1 MRSSW
6 WPRGVTLLSLAL
18 FLGLAVHQLALPGL
32 NYDEAFDVVPAM
44 QILLNQPQEPL
55 RGSGLHI
62 AGRTWPLM
70 VMDYK
75 GVVHTYWALPF
86 LWALGVRVFALRL
99 SCVFLGM
106 LTIAFTHRLARELYG
121 DWAAAATALLLA
133 VNPSFLFW
141 NRQGVLWSTA
151 MLTCGMGALAA
162 FFVHRRRPRAWRLG
176 GAAFLLGLG
185 MSAKLAFFW
194 FPIAFIV
201 SVTVLEVPR
210 LWRAWHSRTWSGR
223 ASKVR
228 NWALCAV
235 PAFGAFILGFLPVLL
250 YNLQTMGTWEVIRSN
265 LQTSYYGVNN
275 LAYLANLR
283 LRLDHLAV
291 LLDSTG
297 FWYLGSVQRD
307 GVFVTAFWVSL
318 VVVLAAALGRAA
330 ARWRNPSAAPL
341 APLLFPLLMM
351 ALIFAQSGATVSGLW
366 LEHYLLLLPFPQF
379 VVVLGLDSL
388 RRGLDALARQRPRL
402 VWLARLSPLLVAAA
416 VLLIVTGQVRADL
429 SYHRELGRS
438 GGLASHSDAIYELAD
453 VLEQAGRPVV
463 AMDWGIKTAVQ
474 FLTQG
479 SVNPVER
486 FGFQSIDTPGPDFDA
501 GLEPYLANPETI
513 YVFHTDSFTI
523 FGGRRR
529 PFEELAARWGLALHV
544 RQTITDRGGLP
555 MFELLEAVPR

>member
-1 MRSSW
+1 MRSNGW
-6 WPRGVTLLSLAL
+6 HRGVTLLSLIL
-18 FLGLAVHQLALPGL
+18 FLGLATHQLALPGL
-32 NYDEAFDVVPAM
+32 NYDEAFDAVPAM

-99 SCVFLGM
+99 SCVFLGL

-121 DWAAAATALLLA
+121 GWTAAVTVLLLA

-141 NRQGVLWSTA
+141 SRQGVLWSTA

-162 FFVHRRRPRAWRLG
+162 LSVYRRCPRAWRLG

-185 MSAKLAFFW
+185 MSTKLAFFW
-194 FPIAFIV
+194 FPIALV
-201 SVTVLEVPR
+201 VAGAVLGAPR
-210 LWRAWHSRTWSGR
+210 LWRAWHSRTRAGWASRVRSWSLR
-223 ASKVR
+223 ASLV
-228 NWALCAV
+228 LV
-235 PAFGAFILGFLPVLL
+235 AFLLGLLPVLL
-250 YNLQTMGTWEVIRSN
+250 YNLQTMGTWEVIRGN
-265 LQTSYYGVNN
+265 LRTSYYGVNN
-275 LAYLANLR
+275 LAYLANLG
-283 LRLDHLAV
+283 LRLDHLRV

-307 GVFVTAFWVSL
+307 GVFAAAFWVSL
-318 VVVLAAALGRAA
+318 AIVLIAALGRAV
-330 ARWRNPSAAPL
+330 ARRSGVEALPL
-341 APLLFPLLMM
+341 APWLFPPLMM

-366 LEHYLLLLPFPQF
+366 LEHYLLLLPFPQLI
-379 VVVLGLDSL
+379 VALGLDGL
-388 RRGLDALARQRPRL
+388 RRGLNALARQRPRL
-402 VWLARLSPLLVAAA
+402 AGFARLSPLLVAAV
-416 VLLIVTGQVRADL
+416 VLLIVAGQVRADL

-438 GGLASHSDAIYELAD
+438 GGLVSHSDAIYELAD

-486 FGFQSIDTPGPDFDA
+486 FGFQSIDAPGPDFAA
-501 GLEPYLANPETI
+501 GLEPYLADPETI

-523 FGGRRR
+523 FGGRRG
-529 PFEELAARWGLALHV
+529 PFEELAAQRGLALHV
-544 RQTITDRGGLP
+544 RQTIAERGGLP
-555 MFELLEAVPR
+555 MFELLEAVPP